1 LERPAFDYKSRAVFV
16 LWMLNFL
23 LTFAV
28 ALISTPIPYLAREF
42 VTGEDVE
49 AATTAAYGIIVSLG
63 YVALTIGSLLGGLL
77 ADTIGRRTVIFVSF
91 VVLAAGVGLFAVS
104 PSMYWLFLSSFV
116 EMFAVGFSGPAISA
130 LVADY
135 SSQHS
140 RGTAYGVFNLSWV
153 TAQVPAPLLGG
164 VTAQVFNLRTP
175 FYVAI
180 SISVVGML
188 FATLM
193 KGKNVEKRPAA
204 EKERVAFKETDPKQ
218 TASLRRVTF
227 LFGLTRLLNGLLNG
241 FISPV
246 LNSFL
251 MFKLNADLM
260 EYGLVFSVA
269 SGVVTGL
276 VQVPGGKLA
285 DKFGRKP
292 LVLFGFLA
300 VPLILAAAFSQTI
313 LEFMLFMGAIS
324 AVGNISGPAIS
335 AWLMDLV
342 PEHKRASISGIMQTL
357 SGAGY
362 SAGPYA
368 GSFVWNS
375 TQPDTTIPFVV
386 TASIFAMSLPFYLM
400 VAEPRRASQQISEAP
415 ESDD

>member
-1 LERPAFDYKSRAVFV
+1 LETPAFNYKSRVVVV

-28 ALISTPIPYLAREF
+28 ALISTPIPYLTREF
-42 VTGEDVE
+42 VAGGDVE
-49 AATTAAYGIIVSLG
+49 SATTAAYGIIVSLG
-63 YVALTIGSLLGGLL
+63 YVAITVGSLLGGLV
-77 ADTIGRRTVIFVSF
+77 ADTIGRRTVVFVSF
-91 VVLAAGVGLFAVS
+91 VVLAVGVGLFAVA
-104 PSMYWLFLSSFV
+104 PSMYWLFLSSFI

-135 SSQHS
+135 SVQHS

-164 VTAQVFNLRTP
+164 VTAQVLNLRTP
-175 FYVAI
+175 FFIGV

-193 KGKNVEKRPAA
+193 KGKNVEQRTAA
-204 EKERVAFKETDPKQ
+204 EKESLVIEETDPKQ
-218 TASLRRVTF
+218 TASLRRVTV

-241 FISPV
+241 FISPI
-246 LNSFL
+246 LNGFL
-251 MFKLNADLM
+251 MFKLNADLT

-276 VQVPGGKLA
+276 VQIPGGKLA

-300 VPLILAAAFSQTI
+300 VPLILVAAFSRTI

-324 AVGNISGPAIS
+324 AVGNISGPAMS

-342 PEHKRASISGIMQTL
+342 PEHKRAGISGIMQTL
-357 SGAGY
+357 SGVGY
-362 SAGPYA
+362 SVGPSA
-368 GSFVWNS
+368 GSLVWNS
-375 TQPDTTIPFVV
+375 TKPDTTVPFCV
-386 TASIFAMSLPFYLM
+386 TASIFAMGLPFYLM
-400 VAEPRRASQQISEAP
+400 VAEPRRVSPQIMEAP
-415 ESDD
+415 ESHD